1 MFTISISDNSNALVP
16 YDDSSQPANPERN
29 IRFGTDGRKRVV
41 KPEREQ
47 GQARTLNQSIR
58 TYRVEERQL
67 AAAAEASMREVSDAD
82 DADDADDD
90 EDDERSRSR
99 LMSPDSRP
107 PEDVERLVA
116 GLSAQL
122 EDARDA
128 LEIAENELT
137 CQICFEERRDAVL
150 MPCMHMLYCVG
161 CVDRVATEAMRSGQ
175 PDRCPCCR
183 QSVCGVLRCK
193 ASARGG

>member
-1 MFTISISDNSNALVP
+1 
-16 YDDSSQPANPERN
+16 
-29 IRFGTDGRKRVV
+29 
-41 KPEREQ
+41 
-47 GQARTLNQSIR
+47 
-58 TYRVEERQL
+58 
-67 AAAAEASMREVSDAD
+67 MREVSDAD

>member
-1 MFTISISDNSNALVP
+1 MKVI
-16 YDDSSQPANPERN
+16 DS
-29 IRFGTDGRKRVV
+29 G
-41 KPEREQ
+41 
-47 GQARTLNQSIR
+47 RTLGATIEDR
-58 TYRVEERQL
+58 RALEAYRVEERQL

-99 LMSPDSRP
+99 LTSPDSRP

-128 LEIAENELT
+128 LEIAEV
-137 CQICFEERRDAVL
+137 DAFLAV
-150 MPCMHMLYCVG
+150 VRWG
-161 CVDRVATEAMRSGQ
+161 KA
-175 PDRCPCCR
+175 RCPNNLHAE
-183 QSVCGVLRCK
+183 LRHTHK
-193 ASARGG
+193 HT

>member
-1 MFTISISDNSNALVP
+1 MPYPASFPQQTTAAAAFVATIEDRRALE
-16 YDDSSQPANPERN
+16 A
-29 IRFGTDGRKRVV
+29 
-41 KPEREQ
+41 
-47 GQARTLNQSIR
+47 
-58 TYRVEERQL
+58 YRVEERQL

-99 LMSPDSRP
+99 LTSPDSRP

-161 CVDRVATEAMRSGQ
+161 VRGSGRDGGDALGGSRIGARVAGRACAG
-175 PDRCPCCR
+175 C
-183 QSVCGVLRCK
+183 CGVRRP
-193 ASARGG
+193 RGGGVNGSSAAVTTMKT

>member
-1 MFTISISDNSNALVP
+1 MPYPASFPQQTTAAAAAFVATIEDRRALE
-16 YDDSSQPANPERN
+16 A
-29 IRFGTDGRKRVV
+29 
-41 KPEREQ
+41 
-47 GQARTLNQSIR
+47 
-58 TYRVEERQL
+58 YRVEERQL

-99 LMSPDSRP
+99 LTSPDSRP